1 MRGMMGIGVRRF
13 GWSLGLLTLLVGAQ
27 PASAEVLS
35 LFELDQMTRFVV
47 DQACGSSDPCPD
59 PNWNKD
65 GSASSEV
72 LTLDLELATLQF
84 WNEEHICYQNED
96 GEADHLGVYGVIF
109 LQLMRCALKML
120 AKTETVMESSAGVKT
135 RLGPA
140 MLRQMVTTRP
150 VTKRLMIQERVTSI
164 VVLMRNARSIRS

>member
-96 GEADHLGVYGVIF
+96 GEADHLGVSWCDIPAAYAVCSEDACEDRDGDGIE
-109 LQLMRCALKML
+109 RWREDEIGTSDAAADGYNATCD
-120 AKTETVMESSAGVKT
+120 ET
-135 RLGPA
+135 
-140 MLRQMVTTRP
+140 
-150 VTKRLMIQERVTSI
+150 
-164 VVLMRNARSIRS
+164 